1 MGKEKSGRNEIDK
14 QEGGSAVPVRGSVPC
29 MARKRRMHACA
40 REPLDA
46 PWRESLL
53 PSLLRECVAWL
64 CVLLPDRNWFPFT
77 FLLFFSFFFL
87 IWNLGQP
94 GRRLDRSKAQ
104 APAAWHATSVQ
115 CCATDL

>member
-1 MGKEKSGRNEIDK
+1 MGKKKSGRNEIDK

-77 FLLFFSFFFL
+77 FLLFFSFFF
-87 IWNLGQP
+87 
-94 GRRLDRSKAQ
+94 
-104 APAAWHATSVQ
+104 
-115 CCATDL
+115 